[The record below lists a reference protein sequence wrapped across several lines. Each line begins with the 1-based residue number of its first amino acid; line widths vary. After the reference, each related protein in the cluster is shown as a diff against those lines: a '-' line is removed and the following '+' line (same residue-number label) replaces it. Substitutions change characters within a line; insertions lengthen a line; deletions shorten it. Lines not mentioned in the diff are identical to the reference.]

1 MIRLAGVALMIHS
14 RGANGTPLELVL
26 NQALQGIGGGFAVVT
41 LQVSAQAGVPHADV
55 ATVTAMVMLITEV
68 GNSVGSASESRLLVS
83 DTSKIRTG
91 GWSTCMIDLISVATS
106 IYTRK
111 MPKAIA
117 RHVFTN
123 NATLK
128 ADLYL
133 SPTIARQFPHT
144 DPIRRGIIMAYDD
157 IMFRQLVVATAVAML
172 PPIICYYLTKQDR
185 LEDVQ
190 NLADRR
196 DLAGNRTD
204 ESEDGLSGVY
214 SALDVRPRG

>member
-1 MIRLAGVALMIHS
+1 MCDRL
-14 RGANGTPLELVL
+14 
-26 NQALQGIGGGFAVVT
+26 FA
-41 LQVSAQAGVPHADV
+41 
-55 ATVTAMVMLITEV
+55 
-68 GNSVGSASESRLLVS
+68 
-83 DTSKIRTG
+83 
-91 GWSTCMIDLISVATS
+91 VATS
-106 IYTRK
+106 IYTRE

-128 ADLYL
+128 ADLCL